1 MDWPVCKLQVCNL
14 VFNEFAQAEKQKV
27 NKHSKFNANFDIR
40 LQLEHYKYEVN
51 STLVNWITLDIPGR
65 NKYRNGQKTME

>member
-51 STLVNWITLDIPGR
+51 STLVN
-65 NKYRNGQKTME
+65 